1 MLVTLH
7 LGCQAVH
14 KLTNDYGIHEKAK
27 LVALGCHAAT
37 P

>member
-1 MLVTLH
+1 MRVTLH

-14 KLTNDYGIHEKAK
+14 RRANDYGILEKAK
-27 LVALGCHAAT
+27 LVALGCHAAA